1 MKYYIV
7 VWLDGEEREFEYD
20 NWMNAVT
27 AANRFRD
34 EGYITGLFDENGN
47 EY

>member
-20 NWMNAVT
+20 NWMTAVA
-27 AANRFRD
+27 AANRFED
-34 EGYITGLFDENGN
+34 EGHIMEFFVEDGN